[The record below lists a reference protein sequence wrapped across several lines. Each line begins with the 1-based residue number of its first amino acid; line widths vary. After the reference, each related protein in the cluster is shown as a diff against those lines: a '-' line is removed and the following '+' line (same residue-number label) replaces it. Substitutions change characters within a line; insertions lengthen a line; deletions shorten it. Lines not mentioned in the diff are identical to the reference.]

1 MRTGFCGTK
10 PKQDQPVHREK
21 DDAATVH
28 RGERAS
34 HERHLFEELL
44 AALHE
49 ENEADMD
56 DEEQP
61 EML

>member
-1 MRTGFCGTK
+1 M
-10 PKQDQPVHREK
+10 HREK
-21 DDAATVH
+21 DGAATVL
-28 RGERAS
+28 RCECLS
-34 HERHLFEELL
+34 HERHIVFEELL
-44 AALHE
+44 VALLHE